1 MNKYTQKDFL
11 EIMFTKEEISSG
23 AVIRYLDPGNG
34 VTFTIN
40 PIDPE
45 RLKTK
50 TNKQIREYWQDHF
63 YIKDYPGLKLYIE
76 RSNVS
81 DKDISIRKNFVLEFD
96 TGTIEEQKIFI
107 ENKIKELS
115 MPSPSA
121 IVFSGKKSLH
131 VFFATDGNYSDEE
144 WRLRQGFLIDLFK
157 EEDTEDDKEA
167 IKADPANKNPS
178 RKMRLGG
185 IKDNKRDQQI
195 KHLGN
200 KISHDVF
207 DEALNKNKFQT
218 YCLNK
223 QTNKK
228 TCTFKL
234 INKGNYTPAQRNGHA
249 IYTLKLSLKYF
260 KGQLGKGNR
269 NVFFFR
275 FAIAVMKAV
284 YAEQISMKEAN
295 QFLSDFVRMCRE
307 FDDSFT
313 DQEIGASFESAKRYA
328 KQEVDDW
335 TI

>member
-1 MNKYTQKDFL
+1 MNSYTQKDFL
-11 EIMFTKEEISSG
+11 EVLFTKEEIASG
-23 AVIRYLDPGNG
+23 AVMRYVDPGNG

-40 PIDPE
+40 PINPDN
-45 RLKTK
+45 LKTK
-50 TNKQIREYWQDHF
+50 TNKQLREWWQDPF
-63 YIKDYPGLKLYIE
+63 YIKDYPGLKLYVEI
-76 RSNVS
+76 SNVA
-81 DKDISIRKNFVLEFD
+81 DKDIAVRKNFVLEFD

-131 VFFATDGNYSDEE
+131 VFFATDGDYSDEE

-157 EEDTEDDKEA
+157 EENKDKET

-185 IKDNKRDQQI
+185 IKDTKRDQQI
-195 KHLGN
+195 KYLGSR
-200 KISHDVF
+200 ISHEAF

-228 TCTFKL
+228 SCTFKL
-234 INKGNYTPAQRNGHA
+234 INDGDFTPAQRNSHA
-249 IYTLKLSLKYF
+249 IYTLKISLKYF
-260 KGQLGKGNR
+260 KEQLGKGNR

-295 QFLSDFVRMCRE
+295 QFLTDFIKACRD
-307 FDDSFT
+307 FDDTFT
-313 DQEIGASFESAKRYA
+313 DQEVQSSFESAKKYA
-328 KQEVDDW
+328 RAEVDDW